1 VIFIVF
7 SIPVLIYLI
16 VPMTIFTVLHI
27 LERNPVGISIRRAFF
42 LVRDFWW
49 ITFGTYLV
57 ISILASIASYIFMVP
72 GYIIF
77 IIQTLGSI
85 GTGEIST
92 EFGMWFGI
100 LYASGFLGSLFAG
113 MYQILGVILQYY
125 SLREQKEGTGLM
137 KRIQELDKPMDEGD
151 VQLV

>member
-1 VIFIVF
+1 
-7 SIPVLIYLI
+7 
-16 VPMTIFTVLHI
+16 
-27 LERNPVGISIRRAFF
+27 
-42 LVRDFWW
+42 
-49 ITFGTYLV
+49 
-57 ISILASIASYIFMVP
+57 MVP